1 MNINPMFASMVATVD
16 ISIDN
21 DVLENYCRKQFTSK
35 NSQSSWLDL
44 TTPELSEILLEV
56 TNKVNWLH
64 TELGFSDQWHQKID
78 KCWANIN
85 NSENISH
92 PHCHVGMFFN
102 AIYYVKAEKDNSELM
117 FLSPVP
123 ELDHVIDKNTIKTFT
138 PFNSTGNFIRPHT
151 GLLVII
157 PGWLKHYVKQ
167 DNSPADRIS
176 IAFDSIMVK
185 S

>member
-1 MNINPMFASMVATVD
+1 MFASMVATTD
-16 ISIDN
+16 ISVN
-21 DVLENYCRKQFTSK
+21 NARLENYCYSQFIDK
-35 NSQSSWLDL
+35 NGQSNWLDL
-44 TTPELSEILLEV
+44 TSTDLSEILLEV
-56 TNKVNWLH
+56 TTKLNWLH
-64 TELGFSDQWHQKID
+64 TELGFSDQYYQKID

-85 NSENISH
+85 NSENTSH

-102 AIYYVKAEKDNSELM
+102 AIYYIKAEQDNSELVL
-117 FLSPVP
+117 LSPVP

-138 PFNSTGNFIRPHT
+138 PFNATGNFIKPHT

-167 DNSPADRIS
+167 DTSSIDRIS
-176 IAFDSIMVK
+176 IVFDSIMIK

>member
-1 MNINPMFASMVATVD
+1 MNINPMFASMVATTD
-16 ISIDN
+16 ISVN
-21 DVLENYCRKQFTSK
+21 NARLENYCYSQFIDK
-35 NSQSSWLDL
+35 NGQSNWLDL
-44 TTPELSEILLEV
+44 TSTDLSEILLEV
-56 TNKVNWLH
+56 TTKLNWLH
-64 TELGFSDQWHQKID
+64 TELGFSDQYYQKID

-85 NSENISH
+85 NSENTSH

-102 AIYYVKAEKDNSELM
+102 AIYYIKAEQDNSELVL
-117 FLSPVP
+117 LSPVP

-138 PFNSTGNFIRPHT
+138 PFNATGNFIKPHT

-167 DNSPADRIS
+167 DTSSIDRIS
-176 IAFDSIMVK
+176 IVFDSIMIK